1 MWKLVKLTRL
11 IRILKVVKK
20 KNLNLAHK
28 ATKALKMDSALE
40 RLFFF
45 LFGAFFLIHILSCL
59 WVFFCTFGDDES
71 TFLDES
77 FKEKSVGDQYLT
89 SLYFIITTFSTVG
102 YGDISASNSVEKMLC
117 IIAMLVGVAAFSTG
131 TSAIT
136 NLLTNYDQENQKLN
150 KNIEIL
156 NKIHK
161 SHELPLEVF
170 EDVKRSIKFQFNH
183 DIEEESQFV

>member
-59 WVFFCTFGDDES
+59 WVFFCTFGDNEE

-156 NKIHK
+156 NKFHK

-183 DIEEESQFV
+183 DIEEES